1 MLMPPF
7 SARTVARRFRM
18 EAPSRNP
25 GGFRGPWKA
34 GRRAGTVMR
43 EFERRVRGR
52 EVARVAFIDEDE
64 GTVYLEF
71 EPHKNWFVTLQ
82 EGDVSDLDVGSV
94 VFLDW
99 EGYEIEPAPEE
110 LWPKP
115 TWVGAVEIKGPRKTV
130 VEREG
135 KPVTIPTLSDIKY
148 EEGNMVEAREGH
160 GVVEVISEK
169 PPRSVNVTVN
179 VNKEADASRF
189 REPDSADQDDERA
202 TFDDFG
208 GMEEV
213 VERAKDLIEVP
224 LTYRDA
230 LTEIGARP
238 IKGVLFTGPPG
249 TGKTMLARII
259 AGEAESGFYQI
270 SGPTILTK
278 WFGESEET
286 LRRIFD
292 AAKTDEKGSAIIF
305 FDEID
310 SVASARGST
319 SHEASRSVVAQLLT
333 LMDGFKPSTNVIVI
347 AATNRPEDIDPALR
361 RPGRFDWEIKFTEPE
376 EQDRERILRASSRN
390 LKTDDD
396 LSHAFVA
403 RESRS
408 WSAADLAAIWS
419 EAALVAA
426 KDGRRRISDE
436 DYLIGF
442 EKVGEQR
449 RRVRSDERRDGGA

>member
-1 MLMPPF
+1 M
-7 SARTVARRFRM
+7 
-18 EAPSRNP
+18 
-25 GGFRGPWKA
+25 
-34 GRRAGTVMR
+34 VMS

-52 EVARVAFIDEDE
+52 DIARVAFIDEGE

-71 EPHKNWFVTLQ
+71 GSHKGWFVTLQ
-82 EGDVSDLDVGSV
+82 EGDVSNFDAGSV

-99 EGYEIEPAPEE
+99 DGYEIELAPEE
-110 LWPKP
+110 LWPEP
-115 TWVGAVEIKGPRKTV
+115 TWVGVVELKGPRKTV
-130 VEREG
+130 VKRDGESV
-135 KPVTIPTLSDIKY
+135 PIPTLPDVKY
-148 EEGNMVEAREGH
+148 EEGNTVEARHGY
-160 GVVEVISEK
+160 GVVEVISDE
-169 PPRSVNVTVN
+169 PLRSLNVTVN
-179 VNKEADASRF
+179 VNKEADVSRF
-189 REPDSADQDDERA
+189 REQDSPDPEADERA
-202 TFDDFG
+202 TFEDFG

-224 LTYRDA
+224 LNYRDA

-259 AGEAESGFYQI
+259 AREAESAFYPI
-270 SGPTILTK
+270 SGPEVLTK

-286 LRRIFD
+286 LRNIFD
-292 AAKTDEKGSAIIF
+292 AAVAEKKGAIIF

-319 SHEASRSVVAQLLT
+319 SHDASRSVVAQLLT

-361 RPGRFDWEIKFTEPE
+361 RPGRFDWEIKFTEPDE
-376 EQDRERILRASSRN
+376 RDRERILRASSRK

-396 LSHAFVA
+396 LSHAKVA
-403 RESRS
+403 GESRS

-442 EKVGEQR
+442 EKVAEQR
-449 RRVRSDERRDGGA
+449 RRLKPSRRDGGA

>member
-1 MLMPPF
+1 
-7 SARTVARRFRM
+7 
-18 EAPSRNP
+18 
-25 GGFRGPWKA
+25 
-34 GRRAGTVMR
+34 
-43 EFERRVRGR
+43 
-52 EVARVAFIDEDE
+52 
-64 GTVYLEF
+64 
-71 EPHKNWFVTLQ
+71 
-82 EGDVSDLDVGSV
+82 VGV
-94 VFLDW
+94 V
-99 EGYEIEPAPEE
+99 E
-110 LWPKP
+110 L
-115 TWVGAVEIKGPRKTV
+115 KGPRKTV
-130 VEREG
+130 VRRDG
-135 KPVTIPTLSDIKY
+135 RSVPLPTLPDVDY
-148 EEGNMVEAREGH
+148 EVGNTVEARDGH
-160 GVVEVISEK
+160 GVVEVVSGE
-169 PPRSVNVTVN
+169 PLRSLNVTVN
-179 VNKEADASRF
+179 MNKEVDVSRF
-189 REPDSADQDDERA
+189 REQDSPDPDTDERA
-202 TFDDFG
+202 TFEDFG

-224 LTYRDA
+224 LKYRDA

-259 AGEAESGFYQI
+259 AREAKSAFYPI
-270 SGPTILTK
+270 SGPEVLTK

-286 LRRIFD
+286 LRNIFK
-292 AAKTDEKGSAIIF
+292 AAAAEEDGAIIF

-310 SVASARGST
+310 SVASSRGST

-361 RPGRFDWEIKFTEPE
+361 RPGRFDWEKKFSEPE
-376 EQDRERILRASSRN
+376 EQDREKILRASSRR
-390 LKTDDD
+390 LTTDYD
-396 LSHAFVA
+396 LSHSFVA
-403 RESRS
+403 GESRS

-449 RRVRSDERRDGGA
+449 RRIRPSRRDGGA

>member
-1 MLMPPF
+1 MEGERH
-7 SARTVARRFRM
+7 SRTVM
-18 EAPSRNP
+18 S
-25 GGFRGPWKA
+25 
-34 GRRAGTVMR
+34 
-43 EFERRVRGR
+43 EFERRIRGR
-52 EVARVAFIDEDE
+52 EIARVAFIDEDE
-64 GTVYLEF
+64 GTVYLEL
-71 EPHKNWFVTLQ
+71 EPHKGWFVTLQ
-82 EGDVSDLDVGSV
+82 EGDVSDFDLGSV

-99 EGYEIEPAPEE
+99 DGYEIELAPEE
-110 LWPKP
+110 LWPEP
-115 TWVGAVEIKGPRKTV
+115 TWVGVVELKGPRKTV
-130 VEREG
+130 VRRDG
-135 KPVTIPTLSDIKY
+135 RSVPLPTLPDVDY
-148 EEGNMVEAREGH
+148 EVGNTVEARDGH
-160 GVVEVISEK
+160 GVVEVVSGE
-169 PPRSVNVTVN
+169 PQRSLNVTVN
-179 VNKEADASRF
+179 MNKEVDVSRF
-189 REPDSADQDDERA
+189 REQDSPDPDTDERA
-202 TFDDFG
+202 TFEDFG

-224 LTYRDA
+224 LKYRDA

-259 AGEAESGFYQI
+259 AREAKSAFYPI
-270 SGPTILTK
+270 SGPEVLTK

-286 LRRIFD
+286 LRNIFKAT
-292 AAKTDEKGSAIIF
+292 AAEEDGAIIF

-310 SVASARGST
+310 SVASPRGST

-361 RPGRFDWEIKFTEPE
+361 RPGRFDWEKKFSEPE
-376 EQDRERILRASSRN
+376 EQDREKILRASSRR
-390 LKTDDD
+390 LTTDYD
-396 LSHAFVA
+396 LSHSFVA
-403 RESRS
+403 GESRS

-449 RRVRSDERRDGGA
+449 RRIRPPRRDGGA